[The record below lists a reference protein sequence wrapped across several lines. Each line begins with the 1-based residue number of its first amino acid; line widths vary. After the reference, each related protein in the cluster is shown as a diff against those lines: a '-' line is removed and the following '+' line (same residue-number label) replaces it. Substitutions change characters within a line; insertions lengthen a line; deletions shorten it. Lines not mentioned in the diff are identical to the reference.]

1 MIELQAKEMTV
12 LELMTTI
19 AAARKFV
26 AAARQQGKSI
36 GLVPT
41 MGYLHEG
48 HLTLARTAREQ
59 NDVVMMSI
67 FVNPTQF
74 GPGEDLERYPRD
86 LERDRKLAAGAGVDA
101 IFAPA
106 VAEMYPPGYATYV
119 QVEGLTEVLC
129 GASRPGHFRGVA
141 TVVSKLFNIV
151 QPDRAYFG
159 LKDYQQAVVIKRLV
173 RDLNFPVDIITVPT
187 VREPDGLAM
196 SSRNKYLDPD
206 QRRSALALYRA
217 LNLGAELIR
226 SGERRAA
233 VVREAMAGEIL
244 ARPGTRVDYVAVND
258 AETLAPLEEIKGR
271 VLLALAVWVGN
282 TRLIDNLTLEVKD
295 DVAHHDEK

>member
-1 MIELQAKEMTV
+1 M
-12 LELMTTI
+12 
-19 AAARKFV
+19 

-59 NDVVMMSI
+59 NDVVIMSI

-86 LERDRKLAAGAGVDA
+86 LERDQKLAAAAGVDA

-187 VREPDGLAM
+187 VRESDGLAL
-196 SSRNKYLDPD
+196 SSRNKYLSPEER
-206 QRRSALALYRA
+206 QSALSLYRA
-217 LNLGAELIR
+217 LNIGADLIR

-233 VVREAMAGEIL
+233 VVREAMAQEIL
-244 ARPGTRVDYVAVND
+244 SRPGTRIDYVAVND
-258 AETLAPLEEIKGR
+258 AETLEPLDEIKGR

-295 DVAHHDEK
+295 DVAHHDEKQAPPGDCHRG